1 MFETLE
7 QALQILGLGWGG
19 VFLVMLVIY
28 LYPCCSPSCSRPQR
42 SSHG

>member
-19 VFLVMLVIY
+19 VFLAMLAIY
-28 LYPCCSPSCSRPQR
+28 LVSMLLTKLFPPAKE
-42 SSHG
+42 

>member
-28 LYPCCSPSCSRPQR
+28 LVSMLLTKLFPPEKE
-42 SSHG
+42 

>member
-28 LYPCCSPSCSRPQR
+28 LVSMLLNKLFPPAKE
-42 SSHG
+42 

>member
-28 LYPCCSPSCSRPQR
+28 LVSMLLTKLFPPAQE
-42 SSHG
+42 